1 MLCCTVIHPDILRYM
16 RWTFL
21 DGLYFLPAT
30 FTSIMPENVIHP
42 DILRY
47 MRWTFLDGLYFLPAT
62 FTSIMPENL
71 QYNTLKVLL
80 ESTSNF

>member
-1 MLCCTVIHPDILRYM
+1 M

-21 DGLYFLPAT
+21 DGLYFLA
-30 FTSIMPENVIHP
+30 
-42 DILRY
+42 
-47 MRWTFLDGLYFLPAT
+47 AT